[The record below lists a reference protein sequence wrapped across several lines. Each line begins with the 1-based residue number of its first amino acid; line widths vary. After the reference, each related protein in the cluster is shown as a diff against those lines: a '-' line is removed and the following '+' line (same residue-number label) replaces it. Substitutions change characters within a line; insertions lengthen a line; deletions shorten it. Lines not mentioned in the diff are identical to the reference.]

1 MVWVA
6 KRKVAVKTE
15 LCDQLA
21 GQNGGM
27 VGEKMKIEDSDNIVE
42 NMDTRFDG
50 EKTSIW
56 LKAIKNFSDG
66 RSLFCLRLINY

>member
-1 MVWVA
+1 
-6 KRKVAVKTE
+6 
-15 LCDQLA
+15 
-21 GQNGGM
+21 M